1 MPVPLTSALPAFEV
15 RIEPS
20 RNLLRI
26 VYRGHV
32 TAQAAKA
39 MADQAVELVPGLRL
53 DFTVLTDLTGLE
65 AMDLGCVPHMTR
77 LMEFCKTC
85 GIGTTMR
92 VIPNPRKD
100 IGLTILANIHYGSSV
115 SIITHRSLAEAE
127 AALAQ

>member
-1 MPVPLTSALPAFEV
+1 MSVPSQTAPPTSEV
-15 RIEPS
+15 RIEPA

-26 VYRGHV
+26 AYRGHV
-32 TAQAAKA
+32 TAVTAKA
-39 MADQAVELVPGLRL
+39 VADQAIELVPQLRP

-77 LMEFCKTC
+77 LMEFCKTR

-115 SIITHRSLAEAE
+115 SIITHRSLTEAE
-127 AALAQ
+127 AALSA

>member
-1 MPVPLTSALPAFEV
+1 MPAPTQSSQPAFEV
-15 RIEPS
+15 RIEPA

-32 TAQAAKA
+32 TALAAQA
-39 MADQAVELVPGLRL
+39 MADRAEELLPGLRP
-53 DFTVLTDLTGLE
+53 DFTVLTDLTGLD

-77 LMEFCKTC
+77 LMESCMVR

-115 SIITHRSLAEAE
+115 CIITHRSLAEAE
-127 AALAQ
+127 AALG